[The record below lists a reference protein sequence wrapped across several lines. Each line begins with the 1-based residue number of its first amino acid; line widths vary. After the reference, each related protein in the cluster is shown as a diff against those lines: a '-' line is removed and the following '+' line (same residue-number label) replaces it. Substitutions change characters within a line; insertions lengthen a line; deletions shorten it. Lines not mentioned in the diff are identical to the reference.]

1 MAGVWFWRQGQSKG
15 ISWSAT
21 AHISKPI
28 IFEVAQ
34 PQRTRLGVLDFR
46 HQESTPNLVEQFWYQ
61 LTHLGTPTLQQIVD
75 VALVAYLL
83 YRLLLMVRGSRA
95 WRVIGGVVI
104 YLALW
109 FITDVLGLRTIHFLL
124 EKGLVLGPVALVILL
139 LPELRAAI
147 EGFGKLGFWPDRL
160 GGGEED
166 VSAKVIDE
174 IVDAVS
180 DLSTTQTG
188 ALIVIERSRQMLE
201 IERSG
206 VPLYANV
213 SATLLESL
221 FYGANPLHDGAVMIR
236 GSSVVA
242 AACQLP
248 LTDSPLRPHMH
259 MRHRAAVGA
268 TESTDAIS
276 IVVSEERGSVSVA
289 MDGRIR
295 EDITATQLRDLL
307 SQQLRPTRSQKS
319 RRTLNAKK
327 ERDDEK
333 ASVG

>member
-1 MAGVWFWRQGQSKG
+1 M
-15 ISWSAT
+15 
-21 AHISKPI
+21 
-28 IFEVAQ
+28 
-34 PQRTRLGVLDFR
+34 
-46 HQESTPNLVEQFWYQ
+46 EQFWYQ
-61 LTHLGTPTLQQIVD
+61 LTHLGTPALLQIVD

-104 YLALW
+104 YLVLW
-109 FITDVLGLRTIHFLL
+109 FITDLLELRTIHFLL

-139 LPELRAAI
+139 LPELRSAI

-166 VSAKVIDE
+166 VSVKVIDE
-174 IVDAVS
+174 IVTAVGGLAS
-180 DLSTTQTG
+180 TQTG
-188 ALIVIERSRQMLE
+188 ALIVIERSRQMSDVE
-201 IERSG
+201 ASG
-206 VPLYANV
+206 VPLHADV

-236 GSSVVA
+236 GDSVVA

-248 LTDSPLRPHMH
+248 LTDNQLRPHMH

-276 IVVSEERGSVSVA
+276 IVVSEERGVISVA

-295 EDITATQLRDLL
+295 EDVSTAQLRELL
-307 SQQLRPTRSQKS
+307 NQQLRPTRDQ
-319 RRTLNAKK
+319 RAKRILGGRK
-327 ERDDEK
+327 EKEDEK
-333 ASVG
+333 APVG

>member
-1 MAGVWFWRQGQSKG
+1 M
-15 ISWSAT
+15 
-21 AHISKPI
+21 
-28 IFEVAQ
+28 
-34 PQRTRLGVLDFR
+34 LDFR
-46 HQESTPNLVEQFWYQ
+46 HRDLADLVEQFWYQ
-61 LTHLGTPTLQQIVD
+61 ITHLGTPALWQIVD
-75 VALVAYLL
+75 VALVSYLV

-95 WRVIGGVVI
+95 WRIIGGVVI
-104 YLALW
+104 YLVLW
-109 FITDVLGLRTIHFLL
+109 FITDVMELRTIHFLL

-147 EGFGKLGFWPDRL
+147 EGFGKLGFWPERL

-174 IVDAVS
+174 IVDAVA

-188 ALIVIERSRQMLE
+188 ALIVIERSRHMPE
-201 IERSG
+201 IEASG
-206 VPLYANV
+206 VPLHANV
-213 SATLLESL
+213 STTLLESL

-236 GSSVVA
+236 GNSIVA

-248 LTDSPLRPHMH
+248 LSDSPLRPHMH

-276 IVVSEERGSVSVA
+276 IIVSEERGSISVA

-295 EDITATQLRDLL
+295 EDVSPAQLRELL
-307 SQQLRPTRSQKS
+307 SQQLRPERPTKS
-319 RRTLNAKK
+319 RLNFGARK